1 MENNLKKNICINISE
16 SLCCTP
22 KTNIA
27 NQLQMD
33 KKKIKYVER
42 KYVFHILHSLSQF
55 QKYKHIEQYHLPPES
70 HVYKTLHLSREENTI
85 FINTYGTSPK

>member
-1 MENNLKKNICINISE
+1 MNHFVVHPKLILQINF
-16 SLCCTP
+16 
-22 KTNIA
+22 KWK
-27 NQLQMD
+27 